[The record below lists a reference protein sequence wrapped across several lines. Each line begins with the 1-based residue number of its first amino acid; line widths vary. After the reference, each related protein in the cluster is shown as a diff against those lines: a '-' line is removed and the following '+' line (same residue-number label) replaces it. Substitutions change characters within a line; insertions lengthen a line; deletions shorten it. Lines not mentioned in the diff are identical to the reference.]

1 MGLVSLQSSKSMYNT
16 NKNRMNLMEN
26 ALLILIITISIST
39 VLNVFLKRFDMPT
52 VIGYVLSGF
61 AISSIFHFAEDSK
74 EMLYHLAEFG
84 IVFLM
89 FTIGLEFSVNHLK
102 RMKKEVFVYGGLQVI
117 LSGVLFTA
125 LGSLMFDLEIK
136 SAIVIGFALA
146 LSSTAIV
153 LKVLNENNQIHSG
166 YGRTTLGI
174 LLYQDLAV
182 IPILLMVSFFTSET
196 ESLSVLLLE
205 TLAGA
210 IVVFLIIFIIGK
222 YFLERFFGWIMASG
236 SEEIFLVAVL
246 LGVMAA
252 SYVADVFGFSYSL
265 GAFLA
270 GMMIA
275 ETKYRYRIE
284 ADLIPFRDILLG
296 VFFVTIGM
304 LIDWHSLVNYGHIIL
319 GLLVGIMLLKGLLIF
334 GILQFFIQKR
344 TALKTAFALFQVG
357 EFALAVFAL
366 AYSNKLISNE
376 LNQIM
381 IITVILSMI
390 ITPFVL
396 KNIKR
401 IADLFTKKSFEL
413 RDRALIGETY
423 KDHIIVCGYGPVGQK
438 LVKMF
443 KERNLLYVILEHD
456 VKVVDNVIAK
466 GEEAIYFANAAQKMV
481 LSHFNVNDCTAIIV
495 TIENE
500 IQRQLICENIAS
512 FNPEINSIVKVN
524 NSVEE
529 EVISSLGI
537 KHIING
543 RDTIADMLAEEA
555 LACHLK
561 LTEE

>member
-1 MGLVSLQSSKSMYNT
+1 
-16 NKNRMNLMEN
+16 MEN
-26 ALLILIITISIST
+26 TLLILIITISIST
-39 VLNVFLKRFDMPT
+39 VLNAFLRRFDMPT

-61 AISSIFHFAEDSK
+61 AISSIFHFAKDSK
-74 EMLYHLAEFG
+74 EVLSHLAEFG

-102 RMKKEVFVYGGLQVI
+102 SMKKEVFVYGALQVV
-117 LSGVLFTA
+117 LSGILFAVMGA
-125 LGSLMFDLEIK
+125 LVFDLDIK
-136 SAIVIGFALA
+136 SAIVVGFALS

-166 YGRTTLGI
+166 YGRATLGI
-174 LLYQDLAV
+174 LLFQDLAV

-196 ESLSVLLLE
+196 QTVSMLLLE
-205 TLAGA
+205 TLASA
-210 IVVFLIIFIIGK
+210 IVVFLIIFIVGK

-246 LGVMAA
+246 LGVMSA
-252 SYVADVFGFSYSL
+252 SFLANVFGFSYSL

-304 LIDWHSLVNYGHIIL
+304 LIDWRSLVDYGHIIL

-334 GILQFFIQKR
+334 GVLRFFIQKR
-344 TALKTAFALFQVG
+344 TAVKTALALFQVG
-357 EFALAVFAL
+357 EFALAVLAL
-366 AYSNKLISNE
+366 AYSNNLISDE

-396 KNIKR
+396 KNIKKL
-401 IADLFTKKSFEL
+401 ADALTKEPLVL
-413 RDRALIGETY
+413 RERAFLGDVY
-423 KDHIIVCGYGPVGQK
+423 RDHIIVCGYGPIGKK
-438 LVKMF
+438 LVKIF
-443 KERNLLYVILEHD
+443 KERDLLYIILEHD
-456 VKVVDNVIAK
+456 VKIVDSEIAK

-481 LSHFNVNDCTAIIV
+481 LSHFNVNDCSTIIV

-512 FNPEINSIVKVN
+512 FNPDINSIVKVN
-524 NSVEE
+524 NSAEE

-537 KHIING
+537 KHIINS

-555 LACHLK
+555 LACHTK
-561 LTEE
+561 IKEV

>member
-1 MGLVSLQSSKSMYNT
+1 
-16 NKNRMNLMEN
+16 MEN
-26 ALLILIITISIST
+26 TLLILIITISIST
-39 VLNVFLKRFDMPT
+39 VLNVFLKRFEMPT

-61 AISSIFHFAEDSK
+61 AISSIFHFAKDSK

-102 RMKKEVFVYGGLQVI
+102 RMKKEVFVYGSLQVA
-117 LSGVLFTA
+117 LSGLLFTG
-125 LGSLMFDLEIK
+125 LGSLVFDLDIK
-136 SAIVIGFALA
+136 SAIVVGFALA

-153 LKVLNENNQIHSG
+153 LKMLNDNNQIHSG

-174 LLYQDLAV
+174 LLFQDLAV

-196 ESLSVLLLE
+196 ETVSILLLE
-205 TLAGA
+205 ILASA

-246 LGVMAA
+246 LGVMGA
-252 SYVADVFGFSYSL
+252 SFVADVFGFSYSL

-304 LIDWHSLVNYGHIIL
+304 LIDWHSLMNYGHIIL

-334 GILQFFIQKR
+334 GVLRFFIQKR

-357 EFALAVFAL
+357 EFALAIFAL
-366 AYSNKLISNE
+366 AYSNNLISHE

-396 KNIKR
+396 QNIKKL
-401 IADLFTKKSFEL
+401 ADMFTKEPLAL
-413 RDRALIGETY
+413 RDRALLGDTY
-423 KDHIIVCGYGPVGQK
+423 QDHIIVCGYGPVGQK

-443 KERNLLYVILEHD
+443 KERNLLYIILEHD
-456 VKVVDNVIAK
+456 VRIVDNEIAK
-466 GEEAIYFANAAQKMV
+466 GEEAIYFANSARKMV

-524 NSVEE
+524 NSAEE

-561 LTEE
+561 LK

>member
-1 MGLVSLQSSKSMYNT
+1 
-16 NKNRMNLMEN
+16 MEN

-39 VLNVFLKRFDMPT
+39 VLNVILKRFDIPT
-52 VIGYVLSGF
+52 VIGYVLAGF

-74 EMLYHLAEFG
+74 EMLSHLAEFG

-102 RMKKEVFVYGGLQVI
+102 KMKKEVFLYGGLQVI
-117 LSGVLFTA
+117 LSGVLFTS
-125 LGSLMFDLEIK
+125 LGSLMFELEIK

-222 YFLERFFGWIMASG
+222 YFLEQFFSWIMSSG

-246 LGVMAA
+246 LGVMGA

-284 ADLIPFRDILLG
+284 TDLIPFRDILLG

-319 GLLVGIMLLKGLLIF
+319 GLLVGIMLLKGLIIF
-334 GILQFFIQKR
+334 GILQFFVQKR
-344 TALKTAFALFQVG
+344 TAFKTAFALFQVG

-366 AYSNKLISNE
+366 AYANELISNE

-396 KNIKR
+396 KNIKNL
-401 IADLFTKKSFEL
+401 ADLVTKEPLAL
-413 RDRALIGETY
+413 RDRALLGDSY
-423 KDHIIVCGYGPVGQK
+423 RDHIIVCGYGPVGQK
-438 LVKMF
+438 LAKMF
-443 KERNLLYVILEHD
+443 RERGLLYIILEHD
-456 VKVVDNVIAK
+456 VRVVDNEIAK

-481 LSHFNVNDCTAIIV
+481 LSHFNVNNCTAIIV
-495 TIENE
+495 AIENE

-524 NSVEE
+524 NSIEE

-555 LACHLK
+555 LSCHLQ
-561 LTEE
+561 LREE

>member
-1 MGLVSLQSSKSMYNT
+1 
-16 NKNRMNLMEN
+16 MEN
-26 ALLILIITISIST
+26 TLLILIITISIST
-39 VLNVFLKRFDMPT
+39 VLNVFLKRFEMPT

-61 AISSIFHFAEDSK
+61 AISSIFHFAKDSK

-102 RMKKEVFVYGGLQVI
+102 RMKKEVFVYGSLQVA
-117 LSGVLFTA
+117 LSGLLFTG
-125 LGSLMFDLEIK
+125 LGSLVFDLDIK
-136 SAIVIGFALA
+136 SAIVVGFALA

-153 LKVLNENNQIHSG
+153 LKMLNDNNQIHSG

-174 LLYQDLAV
+174 LLFQDLAV

-196 ESLSVLLLE
+196 ETVSILLLE
-205 TLAGA
+205 ILASA

-246 LGVMAA
+246 LGVMGA
-252 SYVADVFGFSYSL
+252 SFVADVFGFSYSL

-304 LIDWHSLVNYGHIIL
+304 LIDWHSLMNYGHIIL

-334 GILQFFIQKR
+334 GVLRFFIQKR

-357 EFALAVFAL
+357 EFALAIFAL
-366 AYSNKLISNE
+366 AYSNNLISHE

-396 KNIKR
+396 QNIKKL
-401 IADLFTKKSFEL
+401 ADMFTKEPLAL
-413 RDRALIGETY
+413 RDRALLGDTY
-423 KDHIIVCGYGPVGQK
+423 QDHIIVCGYGPVGQK

-443 KERNLLYVILEHD
+443 KERNLLY
-456 VKVVDNVIAK
+456 
-466 GEEAIYFANAAQKMV
+466 
-481 LSHFNVNDCTAIIV
+481 IV
-495 TIENE
+495 P
-500 IQRQLICENIAS
+500 
-512 FNPEINSIVKVN
+512 F
-524 NSVEE
+524 
-529 EVISSLGI
+529 
-537 KHIING
+537 
-543 RDTIADMLAEEA
+543 
-555 LACHLK
+555 
-561 LTEE
+561 